1 MKYYDWEKTF
11 SYDADITL
19 IIGGRGIGKTYGM
32 RLANVRQYLKTG
44 ERFVEVCRYQREI
57 KDIGEGYFDRIDR
70 NEEFPGYVFKFEKDR
85 FYIAEKP
92 VENEKPSWETIGYIV
107 GLTSQQS
114 LKKRT
119 FDNVRRIV
127 MDEAVLERADKYHK
141 YLPNEYVTFANLIST
156 ILREDPD
163 TPTRGR
169 VYLLGN
175 ACDLLNPYLQN
186 LGVDHAPKFGYS
198 WFRSKTVLL
207 HYVEPVDV
215 ESKVSNTL
223 VGRMLAGTD
232 EAEKMFNNAFSDA
245 GFDYVEDKPKNA
257 QFRYGIV
264 FQDMRFGVWVD
275 WAKNRF
281 YVNRQIANDPHA
293 LIYALTTRDN
303 KIDYQMAKRTEEQLK
318 FLMEMYYSGCVYY
331 DSPTTRE
338 TFMMVLSFFGIR

>member
-32 RLANVRQYLKTG
+32 RLANVRQFLKTG

-70 NEEFPGYVFKFEKDR
+70 NNEFPNHMFKFEKDR

-92 VENEKPSWETIGYIV
+92 EKDQKPAWAVIGYIV

-163 TPTRGR
+163 SPTRGR

-186 LGVDHAPKFGYS
+186 LGIDHAPDFGYS

-207 HYVEPVDV
+207 HYVEPVEV

-223 VGRMLAGTD
+223 VGRMLAGTA
-232 EAEKMFNNAFSDA
+232 EAETMFNNTFADA
-245 GFDYVEDKPKNA
+245 GTDYVEKKTPGAK
-257 QFRYGIV
+257 FRYGIA
-264 FQDMRFGVWVD
+264 FQDMVFGVWAD
-275 WAKNRF
+275 WGRGKF
-281 YVNRQIANDPHA
+281 YINRQLPNGADVQIF
-293 LIYALTTRDN
+293 ALTTRDN
-303 KIDYQMAKRTEEQLK
+303 KVDYQMVKRTEEQLK
-318 FLMEMYYSGCVYY
+318 FLMDMYYRGCVFY
-331 DSPTTRE
+331 DSPATRE
-338 TFMMVLSFFGIR
+338 SFMMVLAFFGIR